1 MRSRQHALFD
11 LWCPFS
17 ICWNHPVYGVATLSA
32 PGSMG
37 MILLSL
43 KSDTDPKSQL
53 ITTDH
58 IDPSPTWKGCLPDL
72 QSLVIGF
79 QSMAQQWRIEIQI
92 GHKEALNFKFKRWEP
107 EFLSSDDENQYW
119 QAPTRPKR
127 RIKGGIFPDGHFPG
141 HFSPLRWAIG
151 RSKVQ
156 NLGVWTN
163 QISGTPQIASAPKL
177 NWILLRSCPPIYPPC
192 TRWQVQ
198 ASAFNTS
205 CRPSR

>member
-1 MRSRQHALFD
+1 
-11 LWCPFS
+11 
-17 ICWNHPVYGVATLSA
+17 
-32 PGSMG
+32 
-37 MILLSL
+37 
-43 KSDTDPKSQL
+43 
-53 ITTDH
+53 
-58 IDPSPTWKGCLPDL
+58 L

-79 QSMAQQWRIEIQI
+79 QSMAHQWRIEEIQI
-92 GHKEALNFKFKRWEP
+92 GHKETLNFKFKRWDL

-127 RIKGGIFPDGHFPG
+127 RIKGGIFPDGPFPG

-177 NWILLRSCPPIYPPC
+177 NWILLRSCPPSIHHARDGRSRLAHSTHPVGRVGRLSQISLHAPWYYIELQYYL
-192 TRWQVQ
+192 RED
-198 ASAFNTS
+198 AYDS
-205 CRPSR
+205 CSEGQGHSVRPSVQQLAGEWNKRDHDAIGSLASDHALESSA